1 MLMKEV
7 NVMESK
13 VKLEIQS
20 KKYKGESIVV
30 STRMPSELAKEID
43 LVAEKTG
50 RTRNEIMIMC
60 LEFSLKNLVIS
71 DMEEN

>member
-1 MLMKEV
+1 MKEV

>member
-1 MLMKEV
+1 
-7 NVMESK
+7 MESK

-71 DMEEN
+71 DMEN

>member
-1 MLMKEV
+1 
-7 NVMESK
+7 MESK

>member
-1 MLMKEV
+1 
-7 NVMESK
+7 MESK

-71 DMEEN
+71 DMEEH

>member
-1 MLMKEV
+1 
-7 NVMESK
+7 MESK

-50 RTRNEIMIMC
+50 RTRSETMIMC
-60 LEFSLKNLVIS
+60 LELSLKNLVIS
-71 DMEEN
+71 DMEVN